1 MVDVVARLGSR
12 GLTTVVVDT
21 MPEHLWRGENDLY
34 TAVAWRLRRLSRSV
48 DVSRLTS
55 AGIPVVPW
63 QGPQS
68 LDNVLRELARRARV
82 PRMVRR

>member
-1 MVDVVARLGSR
+1 
-12 GLTTVVVDT
+12 
-21 MPEHLWRGENDLY
+21 
-34 TAVAWRLRRLSRSV
+34 
-48 DVSRLTS
+48 VSRLTS